1 MRPHSLTDELHLTT
15 DLTPTSDP
23 WTRQVA
29 TVGTGHGGGG
39 RSCQTGR
46 GGGQK
51 QKTKNPRRK
60 GLVPQCEIDPNHMA
74 RDKTVPWS
82 LETLRTIRIDQQC
95 TVNNV
100 SYTIHDQTY
109 ETTLGL
115 DSHADTCV
123 LGRDALIILDY
134 QRPVNVVGYDESLG
148 TKTYDPDLDTRH

>member
-1 MRPHSLTDELHLTT
+1 MRPHSLTDKLHLTT

-29 TVGTGHGGGG
+29 TIGTGRGGGS
-39 RSCQTGR
+39 RSRQTGH

-51 QKTKNPRRK
+51 QKTENPRRK
-60 GLVPQCEIDPNHMA
+60 GLVPQSEIDPNHMA

-82 LETLRTIRIDQQC
+82 LETLRTIRIDQRR
-95 TVNNV
+95 TVNDV

-123 LGRDALIILDY
+123 LGHDALIILDY

>member
-1 MRPHSLTDELHLTT
+1 M
-15 DLTPTSDP
+15 TPTSDP
-23 WTRQVA
+23 QTCQVA
-29 TVGTGHGGGG
+29 TVGTGRGGGG
-39 RSCQTGR
+39 RSRQIGR

-51 QKTKNPRRK
+51 TENPRRK
-60 GLVPQCEIDPNHMA
+60 GLVPQSEIDPNHMT

-82 LETLRTIRIDQQC
+82 LETLRTIRIDQRRTVS
-95 TVNNV
+95 TVNDV

-134 QRPVNVVGYDESLG
+134 QRLVNVVGYDESLG
-148 TKTYDPDLDTRH
+148 TKTYDPSAQRPMTLTLTRGTDKEPDL